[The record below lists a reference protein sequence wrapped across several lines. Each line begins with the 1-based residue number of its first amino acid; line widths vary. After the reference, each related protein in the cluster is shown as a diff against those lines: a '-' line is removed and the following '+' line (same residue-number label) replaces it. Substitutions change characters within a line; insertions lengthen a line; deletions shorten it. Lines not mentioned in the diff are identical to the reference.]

1 MGLVSKEPVVLRRWE
16 IDKQE
21 LGLSAKGQLSKRQL
35 MSFKLSAVAKFKLS
49 TASVDKPNS
58 YSGET

>member
-1 MGLVSKEPVVLRRWE
+1 MGLVLEKAVVLRRWE

-35 MSFKLSAVAKFKLS
+35 MAFKLSTVAKFKLS

-58 YSGET
+58 YSGNT